1 MPHRLW
7 NLIAP
12 GRSGSEGPGAVM
24 QTKADIAAG
33 LGGIG
38 AATWLT
44 WGGLDAMLAVAVGG
58 LTICLLLIRI
68 GLAVREWRRK

>member
-1 MPHRLW
+1 
-7 NLIAP
+7 
-12 GRSGSEGPGAVM
+12 M

-44 WGGLDAMLAVAVGG
+44 WGGLDAMLAVAVAG

-68 GLAVREWRRK
+68 GLAMREWRRK

>member
-1 MPHRLW
+1 M
-7 NLIAP
+7 
-12 GRSGSEGPGAVM
+12 M
-24 QTKADIAAG
+24 QTKADIATG
-33 LGGIG
+33 LGGAA

-44 WGGLDAMLAVAVGG
+44 LGDLDAVLAVAVGG